1 MVGIPQSA
9 SDTKYTTTC
18 RARQMPK
25 FAHMSDIH
33 IGAFRQPELRA
44 LVLEAFEKAIDRCI
58 SERVSFIVLAGDIF
72 DSNIPDL
79 SSVRRA
85 AEKMKQAIDS
95 GIRFYAIYGS
105 HDFSPN
111 YSSIV
116 DVLNGAG
123 MFTKAEEMSNS
134 QGKVSLSFV
143 EDPTGVKIC
152 GISGRKLA
160 IDRDTYAILDR
171 ERLEAEPGVKIFVFH
186 GAIEELKP
194 PTLEKMEAMPLSS
207 LPAGFDYYA
216 GGHVHSHQLESLP
229 GHKNVAF
236 PGPLFATDYSELLQL
251 AKGEGRGF
259 YIVDFDEG
267 ISRVEFIPIRVC
279 DVVEIYYSAHGKS
292 SSQAAKE
299 LIELASG
306 TNLGGKVILLTVE
319 GELSEGKTSDIDFGA
334 IRKRLTASAPL
345 IVLSNN
351 SRLTSKE
358 QVKQAGPP
366 IPVHVTERQLFEKEI
381 SRVKSEE
388 PKLRGEKGV
397 SLALDLLRTLKEGK
411 KENETKGAFEERT
424 YRAGFAVLGL
434 EPDE

>member
-1 MVGIPQSA
+1 
-9 SDTKYTTTC
+9 
-18 RARQMPK
+18 MPK

-58 SERVSFIVLAGDIF
+58 SEKVSFIILAGDIF

-95 GIRFYAIYGS
+95 GIRLFAIYGS

-116 DVLNGAG
+116 DVLDGAG
-123 MFTKAEEMSNS
+123 MFTKAEKMSS
-134 QGKVSLSFV
+134 SEGRVTLSFV
-143 EDPTGVKIC
+143 QDPSGAKIC
-152 GISGRKLA
+152 GISGKKLS
-160 IDRDTYAILDR
+160 IDRDAYALLDKAK
-171 ERLEAEPGVKIFVFH
+171 LEAEPGFKIFVFH

-194 PTLEKMEAMPLSS
+194 PTLEKMEAMSLSS

-216 GGHVHSHQLESLP
+216 GGHIHSHQLKSLP
-229 GHKNVAF
+229 EHANVAF

-251 AKGEGRGF
+251 AKGEERGF
-259 YIVDFDEG
+259 YIVDFDE
-267 ISRVEFIPIRVC
+267 SVSKVEFVPMRVC

-299 LIELASG
+299 LADLASG
-306 TNLGGKVILLTVE
+306 TDAEGKVILLTVD
-319 GELSEGKTSDIDFGA
+319 GELSEGKTSDIDFA
-334 IRKRLTASAPL
+334 AVRKRLTASAPL
-345 IVLSNN
+345 VVLSNN

-366 IPVHVTERQLFEKEI
+366 IPVHITERQLFEKEI

-397 SLALDLLRTLKEGK
+397 SLAVDLLRTLKEGK
-411 KENETKGAFEERT
+411 RENETKGAFEERT

-434 EPDE
+434 EEDG

>member
-1 MVGIPQSA
+1 
-9 SDTKYTTTC
+9 
-18 RARQMPK
+18 MPK

-44 LVLEAFEKAIDRCI
+44 LVLDAFEMAIDRCI
-58 SERVSFIVLAGDIF
+58 SEKVSFIILAGDIF

-85 AEKMKQAIDS
+85 AEKMKKAIDS

-123 MFTKAEEMSNS
+123 MFTKAEEMSDTG
-134 QGKVSLSFV
+134 GKVTLSFV
-143 EDPTGVKIC
+143 EDPSGAKIC
-152 GISGRKLA
+152 GISGRKLS
-160 IDRDTYAILDR
+160 IDRDTYEVLDR
-171 ERLEAEPGVKIFVFH
+171 ESLEAEPGFKIFVFH

-216 GGHVHSHQLESLP
+216 GGHVHSHQLRSLSE
-229 GHKNVAF
+229 HANIAF

-251 AKGEGRGF
+251 AKGEERGF

-267 ISRVEFIPIRVC
+267 VSRVEFVPVKVC
-279 DVVEIYYSAHGKS
+279 DVEEIYYSAHGKS

-299 LIELASG
+299 LTELASEKSV
-306 TNLGGKVILLTVE
+306 LGKVVLLTVE
-319 GELSEGKTSDIDFGA
+319 GELSEGKTSDIDFA
-334 IRKRLTASAPL
+334 AVRKRLTASEPL

-351 SRLTSKE
+351 SHLSSKE
-358 QVKQAGPP
+358 QRKQAGPP
-366 IPVHVTERQLFEKEI
+366 VPVHVTERQLFEKEI

-388 PKLRGEKGV
+388 AKLRGERGV
-397 SLALDLLRTLKEGK
+397 SLAIDLLRTLKEGK
-411 KENETKGAFEERT
+411 KENETKGNFEERT
-424 YRAGFAVLGL
+424 CRAGFSVLGL
-434 EPDE
+434 EVDE

>member
-1 MVGIPQSA
+1 
-9 SDTKYTTTC
+9 
-18 RARQMPK
+18 MPK

-44 LVLEAFEKAIDRCI
+44 LVLDAFEKAVDRCI
-58 SERVSFIVLAGDIF
+58 SEKVSFIVLAGDIF

-134 QGKVSLSFV
+134 GGRVSLSFV
-143 EDPTGVKIC
+143 RDPSGAKIC
-152 GISGRKLA
+152 GISGRKLS
-160 IDRDTYAILDR
+160 IDRDAYAVLDK
-171 ERLEAEPGVKIFVFH
+171 EKLEEEVGFKIFVFH

-194 PTLEKMEAMPLSS
+194 PALEQMEAMPLSS

-216 GGHVHSHQLESLP
+216 GGHVHNHQLRSLP
-229 GHKNVAF
+229 GHANVAF

-251 AKGEGRGF
+251 ARGEERGF
-259 YIVDFDEG
+259 YMVGFEQR
-267 ISRVEFIPIRVC
+267 ISMVEFVPVRVC
-279 DVVEIYYSAHGKS
+279 DVVEICYSAHGKS

-299 LIELASG
+299 LIALVSEADI
-306 TNLGGKVILLTVE
+306 GGKVTLLTVE
-319 GELSEGKTSDIDFGA
+319 GELSEGKTSDIDFA
-334 IRKRLTASAPL
+334 TVRKRLAASAPL
-345 IVLSNN
+345 VVLINN
-351 SRLTSKE
+351 SRLTSRE
-358 QVKQAGPP
+358 QVRQTGPP
-366 IPVHVTERQLFEKEI
+366 NPVHITERQVFEKEI

-397 SLALDLLRTLKEGK
+397 SLAIDLLRTLKEGK
-411 KENETKGAFEERT
+411 KENETRSAFEERT
-424 YRAGFAVLGL
+424 YKGGFAVLGL
-434 EPDE
+434 EVDD

>member
-1 MVGIPQSA
+1 
-9 SDTKYTTTC
+9 
-18 RARQMPK
+18 MPK

-44 LVLEAFEKAIDRCI
+44 LVLDAFEKAVDRCI
-58 SERVSFIVLAGDIF
+58 SEKVSFIVLAGDIF

-134 QGKVSLSFV
+134 GGRVSLSFV
-143 EDPTGVKIC
+143 RDPSGAKIC
-152 GISGRKLA
+152 GISGRKLS
-160 IDRDTYAILDR
+160 IDRDAYAVLDK
-171 ERLEAEPGVKIFVFH
+171 EKLEEEVGFKIFVFH

-194 PTLEKMEAMPLSS
+194 PALEQMEAMPLSS

-216 GGHVHSHQLESLP
+216 GGHVHNHQLRSLP
-229 GHKNVAF
+229 GHANVAF

-251 AKGEGRGF
+251 ARGEERGF
-259 YIVDFDEG
+259 YMVGFEQR
-267 ISRVEFIPIRVC
+267 ISMVEFVPVRVC
-279 DVVEIYYSAHGKS
+279 DVVEICYSAHGKS

-299 LIELASG
+299 LIALVSEAEI
-306 TNLGGKVILLTVE
+306 GGKVTLLTVE
-319 GELSEGKTSDIDFGA
+319 GELSEGKTSDIDFA
-334 IRKRLTASAPL
+334 TVRKRLAASAPL
-345 IVLSNN
+345 VVLINN
-351 SRLTSKE
+351 SRLTSRE
-358 QVKQAGPP
+358 QVRQTGPP
-366 IPVHVTERQLFEKEI
+366 TPVHITERQVFEKEI

-397 SLALDLLRTLKEGK
+397 SLAIDLLRTLKEGK
-411 KENETKGAFEERT
+411 KENETRSAFEERT
-424 YRAGFAVLGL
+424 YKGGFAVLGL
-434 EPDE
+434 EADD

>member
-1 MVGIPQSA
+1 
-9 SDTKYTTTC
+9 
-18 RARQMPK
+18 MPK

-44 LVLEAFEKAIDRCI
+44 LVLDAFEKAVDRCI
-58 SERVSFIVLAGDIF
+58 SEKVSFIVLAGDIF

-134 QGKVSLSFV
+134 GGRVSLSFV
-143 EDPTGVKIC
+143 RDPSGAKIC
-152 GISGRKLA
+152 GISGRKLS
-160 IDRDTYAILDR
+160 IDRDAYAVLDK
-171 ERLEAEPGVKIFVFH
+171 EKLEEEVGFKIFVFH

-194 PTLEKMEAMPLSS
+194 PALEQMEAMPLSS

-216 GGHVHSHQLESLP
+216 GGHVHNHQLRSLP
-229 GHKNVAF
+229 GHANVAF

-251 AKGEGRGF
+251 ARGEERGF
-259 YIVDFDEG
+259 YMVGFEQR
-267 ISRVEFIPIRVC
+267 ISMVEFVPIRVC
-279 DVVEIYYSAHGKS
+279 DVVEICYSAHGKS

-299 LIELASG
+299 LIALVSEAEI
-306 TNLGGKVILLTVE
+306 GGKVTLLTVE
-319 GELSEGKTSDIDFGA
+319 GELSEGKTSDIDFA
-334 IRKRLTASAPL
+334 TVRKRLAASAPL
-345 IVLSNN
+345 VVLINN
-351 SRLTSKE
+351 SRLTSRE
-358 QVKQAGPP
+358 QVRQTGPP
-366 IPVHVTERQLFEKEI
+366 TPVHITERQVFEKEI

-397 SLALDLLRTLKEGK
+397 SLAIDLLRTLKEGK
-411 KENETKGAFEERT
+411 KENETRSAFEERT
-424 YRAGFAVLGL
+424 YKGGFAVLGL
-434 EPDE
+434 EADD